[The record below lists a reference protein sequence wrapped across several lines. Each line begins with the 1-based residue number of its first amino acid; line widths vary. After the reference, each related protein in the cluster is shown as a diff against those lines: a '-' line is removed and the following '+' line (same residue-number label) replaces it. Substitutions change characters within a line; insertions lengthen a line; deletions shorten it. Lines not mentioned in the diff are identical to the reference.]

1 MKKYADTCSVRDM
14 TFKSIL
20 SLFIILTMVVA
31 TLGIQPVKSVRAE
44 NNLEEGMYP
53 VLISPS
59 IWHSGVPR
67 GMKCIDISDRII
79 LTSDAGGKVDMVF
92 TVNGYS
98 KYEAI

>member
-1 MKKYADTCSVRDM
+1 M

-31 TLGIQPVKSVRAE
+31 ALGIQPVQSVRAE

-67 GMKCIDISDRII
+67 DMKCIDISDRII
-79 LTSDAGGKVDMVF
+79 LTSDAGGKVDMAF
-92 TVNGYS
+92 TSSRSEERRVGKECRSRWSPYH
-98 KYEAI
+98 